1 LTVLGLIKMNKS
13 QNKQQL
19 DRFLTPLLR
28 ELVKDLIE
36 VQPEDSLQYMIKW
49 LENKCG
55 IENARTEKEE
65 LFELREQLA
74 RLKSSSLDTNN

>member
-1 LTVLGLIKMNKS
+1 MKS
-13 QNKQQL
+13 QNREQL

-28 ELVKDLIE
+28 ELVKDIIE
-36 VQPEDSLQYMIKW
+36 IQPDDSLHFMIKW

-74 RLKSSSLDTNN
+74 KLKSSSLEPNN

>member
-1 LTVLGLIKMNKS
+1 MTVLGLIKMNKS